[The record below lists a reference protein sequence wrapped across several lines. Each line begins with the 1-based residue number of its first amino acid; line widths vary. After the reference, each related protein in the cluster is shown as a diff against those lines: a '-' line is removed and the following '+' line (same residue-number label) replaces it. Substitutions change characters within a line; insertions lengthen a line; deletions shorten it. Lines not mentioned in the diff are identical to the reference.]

1 MAVTSLVEEL
11 GYGEQDLVLILTAD
25 DLGACHAVNT
35 AVYDGLRQGL
45 ATTAGLMVPGPWA
58 RSAAGAYRGEDVGV
72 HLTLNAELDSVRW
85 GPLTAAP
92 SLLDGDGGFPRTL
105 ADLWQHCDLD
115 ELRREC
121 RAQVERAIVWGF
133 DVTHL
138 AAHLGAMWL
147 RPELF
152 DVYLELAVEF
162 RLPIR
167 LSGPSDQG
175 RAGFPFRELAAEA
188 GVLAPDELLP
198 PPGTVGA
205 RAALEAL
212 LADPRPGV
220 VEVRL
225 HPALDQPELRALCPD
240 WPERVDDLEL
250 LTGGGPLHEAL
261 QGPGVHLAGYR
272 QLREVMRRRTSADQ
286 PTR

>member
-1 MAVTSLVEEL
+1 
-11 GYGEQDLVLILTAD
+11 
-25 DLGACHAVNT
+25 
-35 AVYDGLRQGL
+35 
-45 ATTAGLMVPGPWA
+45 
-58 RSAAGAYRGEDVGV
+58 
-72 HLTLNAELDSVRW
+72 
-85 GPLTAAP
+85 
-92 SLLDGDGGFPRTL
+92 
-105 ADLWQHCDLD
+105 
-115 ELRREC
+115 
-121 RAQVERAIVWGF
+121 
-133 DVTHL
+133 
-138 AAHLGAMWL
+138 MWL

-167 LSGPSDQG
+167 LSGPGDEG
-175 RAGFPFRELAAEA
+175 PAGFPFRALAAEA
-188 GVLAPDELLP
+188 GVLAPDELVP

-240 WPERVDDLEL
+240 WPERVDDHQL
-250 LTGGGPLHEAL
+250 LTGAGPLQEAL
-261 QGPGVHLAGYR
+261 RRPGVHLVGYR
-272 QLREVMRRRTSADQ
+272 RLREVMRRRTSAGQ